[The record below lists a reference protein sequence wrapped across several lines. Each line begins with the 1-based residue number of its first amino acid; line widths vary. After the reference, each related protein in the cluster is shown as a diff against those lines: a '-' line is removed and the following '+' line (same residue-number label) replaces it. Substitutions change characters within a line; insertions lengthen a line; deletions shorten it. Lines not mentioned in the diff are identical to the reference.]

1 MQGDTKVIDFDDIS
15 VIPAQTTTSGA
26 TGTYNSTA
34 HTIVVSN
41 ITADITLT
49 ATYNTGGSGTPSDP
63 YIDDS
68 PAYDP
73 NTVVAGT
80 TLYDEVDGEP
90 KVTVVEDQSGNTT
103 VTAFEYTDTGTDGVE
118 FGTGQGANGILDTG
132 VLAFNDDMFSIHIKF
147 KMNLSDSNRAKYILS
162 ALSKTGTTTYSG
174 FSLNVADSSSPTVN
188 LSTYVDKSYSGSRI
202 NPTYEKVLT
211 PTSST
216 EQTYEVTMVYNKN
229 SGGQPFVLTCTGSNC
244 VTGANSNIHKKYIP
258 LNLTD
263 ATITIGGNGLNNTSD
278 VNSMKILELHICKG
292 TFGTNYS
299 CN

>member
-118 FGTGQGANGILDTG
+118 FGTGQGANGTLDTG

-147 KMNLSDSNRAKYILS
+147 KMIY
-162 ALSKTGTTTYSG
+162 
-174 FSLNVADSSSPTVN
+174 
-188 LSTYVDKSYSGSRI
+188 RI
-202 NPTYEKVLT
+202 AI
-211 PTSST
+211 
-216 EQTYEVTMVYNKN
+216 EQ
-229 SGGQPFVLTCTGSNC
+229 
-244 VTGANSNIHKKYIP
+244 NIFYQLYPKQ
-258 LNLTD
+258 
-263 ATITIGGNGLNNTSD
+263 
-278 VNSMKILELHICKG
+278 EQLHILA
-292 TFGTNYS
+292 FL
-299 CN
+299 